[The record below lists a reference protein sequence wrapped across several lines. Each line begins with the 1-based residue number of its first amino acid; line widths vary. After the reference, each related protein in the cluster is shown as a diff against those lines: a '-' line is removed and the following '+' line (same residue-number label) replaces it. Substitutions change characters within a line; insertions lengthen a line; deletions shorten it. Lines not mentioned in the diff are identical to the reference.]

1 MYEAGNAS
9 RRMGWGLSH
18 VAFWWRSAARSRGG
32 GSPQSN
38 GAVSCRKSTHTLTS
52 SSHECSQNT
61 QKPVA
66 IPLLNEDGWLPEGVH
81 DGTLDEAA
89 ARFGRFQESDRRPRL
104 WARFVEFVR
113 EAQACGL
120 IDALVVDGSFISAAP
135 VPNDIDLILVVSA
148 YHDFSVDFQPSA
160 YNVLSKR
167 RVYQRFGFD
176 VLVARADSEEYRR
189 YEEFFQ
195 QVRLEPGRKKGM
207 VRIPL

>member
-1 MYEAGNAS
+1 M
-9 RRMGWGLSH
+9 
-18 VAFWWRSAARSRGG
+18 
-32 GSPQSN
+32 
-38 GAVSCRKSTHTLTS
+38 
-52 SSHECSQNT
+52 
-61 QKPVA
+61 A
-66 IPLLNEDGWLPEGVH
+66 IPALNEHGWLPEGVYEY
-81 DGTLDEAA
+81 TLEEAA
-89 ARFGRFQESDRRPRL
+89 TRFGGFQQSDRRPQL

-148 YHDFSVDFQPSA
+148 QYDFSVDFQPSA

-167 RVYQRFGFD
+167 RVHQRFGFD

-195 QVRLEPGRKKGM
+195 QVRLEPGRKKGL